1 MAGETPA
8 VPVQS
13 RAIAKLINQMTT
25 IKICGITNLDDAL
38 ACADAGAD
46 LLGFNFYPGSPR
58 YIEPAAAR
66 EIVRQLP
73 TSILTV
79 GIFVN
84 AGSPK
89 DVERLAD
96 KAGVAAV
103 QLHGDESP
111 AYCRE
116 LNGRYVVKALRA
128 EEGFNPESA
137 AEYATG
143 AILLDSFD
151 GQARGGS
158 GKVFDWLLA
167 RQTAELVPK
176 LFLAGGLG
184 PENVAAAVASVQP
197 FGVDACSR
205 LEISPGRKDIA
216 LVRRFIDAIR
226 STEMKGQV

>member
-1 MAGETPA
+1 M
-8 VPVQS
+8 V
-13 RAIAKLINQMTT
+13 R

-73 TSILTV
+73 GSILTV

-84 AGSPK
+84 AGTPK
-89 DVERLAD
+89 DLERLAD
-96 KAGVAAV
+96 KGGVNAV

-116 LNGRYVVKALRA
+116 LNGRFVIKALRA
-128 EEGFNPESA
+128 TDGYTPESA
-137 AEYATG
+137 GEYATA

-151 GQARGGS
+151 ARARGGS
-158 GKVFDWLLA
+158 GKVFDWSLA

-176 LFLAGGLG
+176 LFLAGGLD
-184 PENVAAAVASVQP
+184 PENIAAAVASVQP

-205 LEISPGRKDIA
+205 LETSPGRKDVA

-226 STEMKGQV
+226 SDFHS

>member
-1 MAGETPA
+1 M
-8 VPVQS
+8 V
-13 RAIAKLINQMTT
+13 R
-25 IKICGITNLDDAL
+25 IKICGITNLEDAL

-46 LLGFNFYPGSPR
+46 LLGFNFYHGSPR
-58 YIEPAAAR
+58 YLEPAAAR

-84 AGSPK
+84 AGTPK

-116 LNGRYVVKALRA
+116 LNERFVIKALRA
-128 EEGFNPESA
+128 TDGYTPESA
-137 AEYATG
+137 AEYATD

-151 GQARGGS
+151 AQARGGS
-158 GKVFDWLLA
+158 GKVFDWSLA
-167 RQTAELVPK
+167 QRTSKLVPRF
-176 LFLAGGLG
+176 FLAGGLG

-216 LVRRFIDAIR
+216 LVRTFIDAIR
-226 STEMKGQV
+226 GAEMKGQV